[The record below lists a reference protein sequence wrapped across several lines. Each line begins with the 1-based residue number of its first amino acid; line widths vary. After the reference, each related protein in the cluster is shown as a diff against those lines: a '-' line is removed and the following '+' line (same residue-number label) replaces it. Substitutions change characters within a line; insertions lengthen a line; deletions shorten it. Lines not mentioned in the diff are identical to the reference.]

1 MQETFDIDYIPEQIS
16 ESDLINAPRTVSA
29 SADVVSLTLD
39 KSGFIKSLTDE
50 LQPLAQ
56 LLEKQLALANYDKI
70 ETVMQKHTLTQ
81 ISSKFMCQ
89 FPPACYTAS
98 REYEL
103 MKIQAVG
110 EAEITKGREKTAL
123 DLIFKSYQVAEISRE
138 NTGEQ
143 TSRSP
148 LSALS
153 ALWRK

>member
-56 LLEKQLALANYDKI
+56 LLEKQLALANYDKV

>member
-1 MQETFDIDYIPEQIS
+1 MDDFEIIPEQIS
-16 ESDLINAPRTVSA
+16 ESDLINAPRTVSV

-39 KSGFIKSLTDE
+39 KCNFIKSLTDE

-56 LLEKQLALANYDKI
+56 LLEKQLALANYDKS
-70 ETVMQKHTLTQ
+70 ETVTQKHTLAQ
-81 ISSKFMCQ
+81 ISTKFMCQ

-123 DLIFKSYQVAEISRE
+123 DLIFKSYQVSEISRE
-138 NTGEQ
+138 NAGEQ
-143 TSRSP
+143 PSRSP
-148 LSALS
+148 LSFLGN
-153 ALWRK
+153 LWRK